1 MRTTHSLAPKL
12 DRLRNICHRADMTTH
27 MLDKLRS
34 PTHSSVLFC
43 GAGLSVGAVPGAA
56 KLYEQEYENVE
67 RKLNIG
73 GTIDHAQFAVI
84 QIEARLYA
92 WADAVLD
99 ELEKRGE
106 ALPKLRFAEAL
117 GLLTDPRWWDKA
129 EIDFR
134 GNGPRHRV
142 IARFAKEGLLHSI
155 WSFNWDCILENALEQ
170 IGLPGVEPRFKS
182 PWEKYRY
189 ATHVHSHY
197 FPYCKDT
204 NVLNIHKPHGCV
216 RALREARD
224 AEGMDHAK
232 ADALSY
238 RLMVGAR
245 ELCDRRSCTK
255 AVPEDDAFFDAMGDD
270 VRNAFNL
277 VIGWSMG
284 EASLKKKLLPCIQY
298 QGTTLAI
305 VDPAFSSSHL
315 EICQAA
321 GLQQKD
327 VHFKLEVSKC
337 PNRDDVFLWQQALY
351 SLERLEA
358 ENGDNPILD
367 KQGTNWRL
375 AVFPCA
381 ANFLMAWADEF
392 LPTWTRLCWSAG
404 LVVAKLMPSHRIDLE
419 RRDEYIPLNYRHV
432 ERPDLQAAIR
442 LLNAIPALGEGF
454 DAEGFP
460 GGLFHKETGT
470 LVIPLP
476 CWGDL
481 NELRALR
488 PMVDAL
494 RGNLGYVERIA
505 VWPIGSVAECSE
517 RGEALRQSL
526 SAIMPVPSFADPS
539 HIRLIN
545 DLNEVSQ

>member
-1 MRTTHSLAPKL
+1 
-12 DRLRNICHRADMTTH
+12 MTTH

-34 PTHSSVLFC
+34 PAHPSVLFC

-56 KLYEQEYENVE
+56 CLYEQEHENVE
-67 RKLNIG
+67 RKLSLG
-73 GTIDHAQFAVI
+73 GTIDHALFAAV
-84 QIEARLYA
+84 QEEAHLYA

-99 ELEKRGE
+99 ELEKRGV

-134 GNGPRHRV
+134 GNTPRHRV
-142 IARFAKEGLLHSI
+142 IARFAKEGLWQSI
-155 WSFNWDCILENALEQ
+155 WSFNWDCILENAFEQ
-170 IGLPGVEPRFKS
+170 IGLPGEEPRFKS
-182 PWEKYRY
+182 PWEKNHY
-189 ATHVHSHY
+189 AAHVHSHY
-197 FPYCKDT
+197 FPYSKVT

-216 RALREARD
+216 RALREASD
-224 AEGMDHAK
+224 AEKDDQKK
-232 ADALSY
+232 ADELSY

-245 ELCDRRSCTK
+245 ELCDRRSCAK
-255 AVPEDDAFFDAMGDD
+255 ATSEDNAFFDAMGDD

-277 VIGWSMG
+277 VIGWSIG
-284 EASLKKKLLPCIQY
+284 EASLKQKLLACISH

-305 VDPAFSSSHL
+305 VDPVFSPNHL
-315 EICQAA
+315 EICLAA
-321 GLQQKD
+321 GLQQTD
-327 VHFKLEVSKC
+327 AHFELEFNKC

-351 SLERLEA
+351 ALERLEA

-367 KQGTNWRL
+367 KQGTNWR
-375 AVFPCA
+375 ASVSPCA

-404 LVVAKLMPSHRIDLE
+404 LVEARLMPSHRIDLE

-432 ERPDLQAAIR
+432 DRPDLQAAIR

-454 DAEGFP
+454 DAQDFP
-460 GGLFHKETGT
+460 GGLFHNETGT

-476 CWGDL
+476 CWGDV

-488 PMVDAL
+488 PLVDAL
-494 RGNLGYVERIA
+494 RGNLGYVKRVA
-505 VWPIGSVAECSE
+505 VWPIGLGTECSE
-517 RGEALRQSL
+517 RGDALRQSL
-526 SAIMPVPSFADPS
+526 SAIMPVPAFADPS
-539 HIRLIN
+539 RILLIN

>member
-1 MRTTHSLAPKL
+1 
-12 DRLRNICHRADMTTH
+12 MTTH
-27 MLDKLRS
+27 ILDELRN
-34 PTHSSVLFC
+34 PGHPSVLFC

-56 KLYEQEYENVE
+56 NLYEQEHENVE
-67 RKLNIG
+67 RNLNIG
-73 GTIDHAQFAVI
+73 GTIDHALFAGVPK
-84 QIEARLYA
+84 ESRLYA

-99 ELEKRGE
+99 ELEKRSE
-106 ALPKLRFAEAL
+106 TLPKLRFAEAL
-117 GLLTDPRWWDKA
+117 GLLTDPRWWGKA

-134 GNGPRHRV
+134 GNTPRHRV
-142 IARFAKEGLLHSI
+142 IARFAKEGLLRSI

-182 PWEKYRY
+182 PWEKNHY
-189 ATHVHSHY
+189 AAHVHSHY
-197 FPYCKDT
+197 FPYSKHT
-204 NVLNIHKPHGCV
+204 KVLNIHKPHGCV

-224 AEGMDHAK
+224 AEGIDQTK
-232 ADALSY
+232 ADELSY
-238 RLMVGAR
+238 RLMVGER
-245 ELCDRRSCTK
+245 ELCDRGSCTK
-255 AVPEDDAFFDAMGDD
+255 AAAEDQAFYDAMGND

-277 VIGWSMG
+277 VFGWSMR
-284 EASLKKKLLPCIQY
+284 EESLRQKLRTCIQY

-305 VDPAFSSSHL
+305 VDPVFNPNHL
-315 EICQAA
+315 VICQAT
-321 GLQQKD
+321 GLQQTD
-327 VHFKLEVSKC
+327 VHFKLEINNC

-358 ENGDNPILD
+358 VNEDNPILD
-367 KQGTNWRL
+367 MQGTNWRS

-404 LVVAKLMPSHRIDLE
+404 LVEAILMPSHRIDLE

-432 ERPDLQAAIR
+432 PRPDLQAAIR
-442 LLNAIPALGEGF
+442 LLNAIPALGDGF
-454 DAEGFP
+454 DAQDFP

-476 CWGDL
+476 CWGGL

-488 PMVDAL
+488 PLVDAL
-494 RGNLGYVERIA
+494 RGNLGYVERVA
-505 VWPIGSVAECSE
+505 VWPIGSASESRE

-545 DLNEVSQ
+545 DLNEVTHESH

>member
-1 MRTTHSLAPKL
+1 
-12 DRLRNICHRADMTTH
+12 MTTH

-34 PTHSSVLFC
+34 QTHPAVLFC

-56 KLYEQEYENVE
+56 GLYEQEHENVE
-67 RKLNIG
+67 RKLSIVG
-73 GTIDHAQFAVI
+73 AIDHAMFEGVQEA
-84 QIEARLYA
+84 ARLYA

-99 ELEKRGE
+99 ELERRGN
-106 ALPKLRFAEAL
+106 AFPKLRFAEAL

-134 GNGPRHRV
+134 GNTPRHRV

-155 WSFNWDCILENALEQ
+155 WSFNWDCILENTLEQ
-170 IGLPGVEPRFKS
+170 IGLPGIEPRFKS
-182 PWEKYRY
+182 PWEKYHY
-189 ATHVHSHY
+189 AAHVHSVY
-197 FPYCKDT
+197 FPRSNNPKAI
-204 NVLNIHKPHGCV
+204 NIHKPHGCV
-216 RALREARD
+216 RALREAWD
-224 AEGMDHAK
+224 AEEMDQTK

-245 ELCDRRSCTK
+245 ELSDRSSCTK
-255 AVPEDDAFFDAMGDD
+255 ATSEDEAFFDAMGDD

-298 QGTTLAI
+298 PGTTLAI
-305 VDPAFSSSHL
+305 VDPAFSSNHQ

-321 GLQQKD
+321 GLQQTD
-327 VHFKLEVSKC
+327 VHLKLEIAKC
-337 PNRDDVFLWQQALY
+337 PNRDDIFLWQQALY
-351 SLERLEA
+351 SLESLEA
-358 ENGDNPILD
+358 ENGDSPILD
-367 KQGTNWRL
+367 KQGANWRS
-375 AVFPCA
+375 AVSTCA
-381 ANFLMAWADEF
+381 ANFFIAWTDEF
-392 LPTWTRLCWSAG
+392 LPTRTRLCWSAG
-404 LVVAKLMPSHRIDLE
+404 LVEAVRMPSHQIDLE

-432 ERPDLQAAIR
+432 ERHDLQAAIR

-454 DAEGFP
+454 DAQGFP
-460 GGLFHKETGT
+460 GGLFHQETGT

-476 CWGDL
+476 GWGGL

-494 RGNLGYVERIA
+494 RGNLGYVERVA
-505 VWPIGSVAECSE
+505 VWPIGAGAVRTE

-526 SAIMPVPSFADPS
+526 SSIMPVPFFADPG
-539 HIRLIN
+539 HIDLID
-545 DLNEVSQ
+545 DLSEVSHASH

>member
-1 MRTTHSLAPKL
+1 
-12 DRLRNICHRADMTTH
+12 MTTH
-27 MLDKLRS
+27 ILDELRNLGH
-34 PTHSSVLFC
+34 PSVLFC
-43 GAGLSVGAVPGAA
+43 GAGLSVGAVPAAA
-56 KLYEQEYENVE
+56 KLYEQEHENVE
-67 RKLNIG
+67 RNLNIV
-73 GTIDHAQFAVI
+73 GTIDHTLFAGVPK
-84 QIEARLYA
+84 EARLYV

-106 ALPKLRFAEAL
+106 TLPKLRFSEAL
-117 GLLTDPRWWDKA
+117 GLLTDPRWWDMT

-134 GNGPRHRV
+134 GNTPRHRV

-170 IGLPGVEPRFKS
+170 IGLPSVAPRFKS
-182 PWEKYRY
+182 PWEKYHY
-189 ATHVHSHY
+189 AAHVHSHY
-197 FPYCKDT
+197 FPYSKDK

-216 RALREARD
+216 RALREAQG
-224 AEGMDHAK
+224 AEGTDQAK
-232 ADALSY
+232 AEALSY

-245 ELCDRRSCTK
+245 ELCDRSSFTK
-255 AVPEDDAFFDAMGDD
+255 ATTEDEAFFDAMRDD

-284 EASLKKKLLPCIQY
+284 EDSLKKKLLPCIQY

-305 VDPAFSSSHL
+305 VDPVFSSNHL
-315 EICQAA
+315 EICQAT

-327 VHFKLEVSKC
+327 VHFKLEFNKC

-367 KQGTNWRL
+367 MQGTNWRS
-375 AVFPCA
+375 AVSPCA
-381 ANFLMAWADEF
+381 ANFLMAWVDEF

-404 LVVAKLMPSHRIDLE
+404 LVEARLMPSHQIDLE

-432 ERPDLQAAIR
+432 DRPDLQAAIR
-442 LLNAIPALGEGF
+442 LLNAIPALGNGF
-454 DAEGFP
+454 DAQEFP
-460 GGLFHKETGT
+460 GGLFHNKTGT

-488 PMVDAL
+488 PLVDAL
-494 RGNLGYVERIA
+494 RGKLGYVQQVA
-505 VWPIGSVAECSE
+505 VWPIGVDAECRE

-526 SAIMPVPSFADPS
+526 SAIMPVPAFADPS
-539 HIRLIN
+539 NNNIRLID